1 MRRLPDSTHDGFT
14 LLETVVAT
22 GVLVTALAGIAQLI
36 ALSVRSTRD
45 AESQAAALVVAEDKI
60 ERLRS
65 LHYGYGSLGEL
76 ITDPGIVHTA
86 TQSLDQ
92 DTTGAVDFVNDQ
104 GAAVDVNVPA
114 HGAVFTRR
122 WRVTPIDSFVPEAVA
137 VEVCVFRWPAEGLTP
152 VAALSCL
159 ATVRARQ
166 P

>member
-1 MRRLPDSTHDGFT
+1 MRLLPDSTHDGFT

-22 GVLVTALAGIAQLI
+22 GVLVTALAGIAQLF

-45 AESQAAALVVAEDKI
+45 AGTQAAALAVAQDKI

-65 LHYGYGSLGEL
+65 LPYGYGPLGEL
-76 ITDPGIVHTA
+76 ITDPGLVHTVA
-86 TQSLDQ
+86 QSLEQ
-92 DTTGAVDFVNDQ
+92 DTAGAVDFVDDQ
-104 GAAVDVNVPA
+104 GATVDVDATA

-122 WRVTPIDSFVPEAVA
+122 WRVTPLDTFVPEAIA
-137 VEVCVFRWPAEGLTP
+137 VEVCVFQWPAVGLTP
-152 VAALSCL
+152 RTALSCL